1 MQAKT
6 MQSQTIESQPH
17 LRRQCGLEAAD
28 LRECALNWLA
38 NDDPSRKSAGVG
50 SLNQAWL
57 AGQLALNTSAQL
69 IAPANIPGRPEVPKL
84 VSPTEVEK
92 RSMRTLEGRAALVHA
107 LAHIEFNAIN
117 LALDAV
123 WRFAGMPEQ
132 YYADWLKVAAEE
144 AYHFNLLD
152 GYLRN
157 MGYQYGAFN
166 AHNSL
171 WEMAERTQCDVL
183 ARIALVPRTME
194 ARGLDA
200 SPPLRNKFIQIG
212 DTDAADILE
221 IILRDEIGHVA
232 VGNYWFNWLCTQR
245 GLEPIATYERL
256 AKQYSAPALRKPLN
270 MEARRQAGF
279 TEEELAL
286 L

>member
-1 MQAKT
+1 MQT
-6 MQSQTIESQPH
+6 LSRPRSQCS
-17 LRRQCGLEAAD
+17 LETAD

-38 NDDPSRKSAGVG
+38 NSDPSRKSVGVA

-69 IAPANIPGRPEVPKL
+69 EAPANVPGRPEAPKL
-84 VSPTEVEK
+84 VSPIEVGK
-92 RSMRTLEGRAALVHA
+92 RSMRTPEGRAALVHA

-123 WRFAGMPEQ
+123 WRFADMPEQ

-157 MGYQYGAFN
+157 MGYQYGDFS

-171 WEMAERTQCDVL
+171 WEMAERTQGDVL

-200 SPPLRNKFIQIG
+200 SPPLRNKFLQIG
-212 DTDAADILE
+212 DTAAADILE

-232 VGNYWFNWLCTQR
+232 IGNHWFNWLCAQR
-245 GLEPIATYERL
+245 GLEPIASYESL
-256 AKQYSAPALRKPLN
+256 AKQYSAPAMRKPLN
-270 MEARRQAGF
+270 MEARRKAGF

>member
-1 MQAKT
+1 MNNCHENNN
-6 MQSQTIESQPH
+6 SQRSA
-17 LRRQCGLEAAD
+17 CGLEAVE
-28 LRECALNWLA
+28 LRQAAMNWLA
-38 NDDPSRKSAGVG
+38 NESPQRKSNGVAA
-50 SLNQAWL
+50 LNKAWL
-57 AGQLALNTSAQL
+57 SGHVSLDAAASLQEIAG
-69 IAPANIPGRPEVPKL
+69 IPGRPAKPEL
-84 VSPTEVEK
+84 VSPLDVKK
-92 RSMRTLEGRAALVHA
+92 RSMRTPEGRAALIHA

-123 WRFAGMPEQ
+123 WRFADMPPQ

-157 MGYQYGAFN
+157 MGYQYGDFS

-171 WEMAERTQCDVL
+171 WEMAQRTQGDVL
-183 ARIALVPRTME
+183 SRIALVPRTME

-200 SPPLRNKFIQIG
+200 SPLLRNKFLQIN

-232 VGNYWFNWLCTQR
+232 IGNHWFNWLCERR
-245 GLEPIATYERL
+245 GLEAIATYEAL
-256 AKQYSAPALRKPLN
+256 ARQYSAPAMRKPLN

>member
-1 MQAKT
+1 MTNHPVKDD
-6 MQSQTIESQPH
+6 
-17 LRRQCGLEAAD
+17 CGSSACTLEAID
-28 LRECALNWLA
+28 LRQAAVNWLENTSPA
-38 NDDPSRKSAGVG
+38 NKVAGVKN
-50 SLNQAWL
+50 LNEAWL
-57 AGQLALNTSAQL
+57 AGQLALDTAAKL
-69 IAPANIPGRPEVPKL
+69 AEPAAIPGRPARPVL
-84 VSPTEVEK
+84 VSPLEVGK
-92 RSMRTLEGRAALVHA
+92 RSMRTPEGRAALIHA

-123 WRFAGMPEQ
+123 WRFADMPVQ

-144 AYHFNLLD
+144 AYHFSLLN

-157 MGYQYGAFN
+157 MGYAYGDFN

-171 WEMAERTQCDVL
+171 WEMAERTQGDVL
-183 ARIALVPRTME
+183 ARMALVPRTME

-200 SPPLRNKFIQIG
+200 SPPLRNKFVQIG
-212 DTDAADILE
+212 DMDAAGILE

-232 VGNYWFNWLCTQR
+232 IGNHWFNWLCGQR
-245 GLEPIATYERL
+245 GLEPIACYEAL
-256 AKQYSAPALRKPLN
+256 AKEHHAPAMRKPLN
-270 MEARRQAGF
+270 LEARRKAGF